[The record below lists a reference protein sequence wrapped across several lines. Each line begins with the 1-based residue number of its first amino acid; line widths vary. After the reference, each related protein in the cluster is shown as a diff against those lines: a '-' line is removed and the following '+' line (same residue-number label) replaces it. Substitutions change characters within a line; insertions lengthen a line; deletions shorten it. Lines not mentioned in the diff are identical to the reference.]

1 MGQRQINDLWQFD
14 EYLLRTST
22 RIHRLLQLANIDL
35 TCPYLRMPCLNDNNI
50 IAERYAMLNQNVRTT
65 FPQFWKRAIVKNR
78 TATDTRG
85 R

>member
-50 IAERYAMLNQNVRTT
+50 IAERYAMLNIGTKTFARRFHNFENVR
-65 FPQFWKRAIVKNR
+65 
-78 TATDTRG
+78 
-85 R
+85 

>member
-35 TCPYLRMPCLNDNNI
+35 TCPYLCMPYLNDNNI
-50 IAERYAMLNQNVRTT
+50 IAERYASQESYSYRHS
-65 FPQFWKRAIVKNR
+65 W
-78 TATDTRG
+78 
-85 R
+85 